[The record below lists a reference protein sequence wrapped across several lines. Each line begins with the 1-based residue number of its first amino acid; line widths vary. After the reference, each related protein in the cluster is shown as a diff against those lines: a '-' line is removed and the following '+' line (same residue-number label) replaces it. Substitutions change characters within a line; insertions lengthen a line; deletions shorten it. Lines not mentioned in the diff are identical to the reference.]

1 MIYETCMN
9 DDDEMLKHLSEVE
22 NKGILHQPLCISFN
36 AQKFQTASVTHASCD
51 AKTRD

>member
-22 NKGILHQPLCISFN
+22 NKGIYINHFVSRSTLKSFKR
-36 AQKFQTASVTHASCD
+36 QV
-51 AKTRD
+51 